1 MKKKLLFKNST
12 QYSKKA
18 YNKFNQFHNNNN
30 VLKYELFT
38 VLIIILLI
46 YCIVTTIKG
55 KVIPLAVLFL
65 LALIFFVI
73 HRFFGPI
80 RIYKKEVTKKAITKT
95 QTFNFYF
102 YDKFFKVR
110 DNLDFHKQFYF
121 KLHKVYETDEFFY
134 LYIDKQ
140 YSFIV
145 DKSGFTKGTSEE
157 FSNFIRK
164 KILFKY
170 KNSAE

>member
-38 VLIIILLI
+38 LLIIIMLI
-46 YCIVTTIKG
+46 YCIVTTIKA
-55 KVIPLAVLFL
+55 KVISLAILFASVLVSF
-65 LALIFFVI
+65 II
-73 HRFFGPI
+73 YRFFGPI
-80 RIYKKEVTKKAITKT
+80 RIYKKEVKKKAITKA

-102 YDKFFKVR
+102 YDKYFKIR
-110 DNLDFHKQFYF
+110 DNIDFHKQYYF

-140 YSFIV
+140 YSFLV
-145 DKSGFTKGTSEE
+145 DKSGFTKGTPQE
-157 FSNFIRK
+157 FSDFIK
-164 KILFKY
+164 KKVLFKY

>member
-1 MKKKLLFKNST
+1 MKKKLLFKNAT

-46 YCIVTTIKG
+46 YCIIATIKA
-55 KVIPLAVLFL
+55 KIVPLAILFTSVLIGF
-65 LALIFFVI
+65 II
-73 HRFFGPI
+73 YRFFGPI
-80 RIYKKEVTKKAITKT
+80 RIYKKEVKKKAITKA

-102 YDKFFKVR
+102 YDKYFKIR
-110 DNLDFHKQFYF
+110 DNLDFHKQYYF

-140 YSFIV
+140 YSFLV
-145 DKSGFTKGTSEE
+145 DKSGFTKGTPQE
-157 FSNFIRK
+157 FSDFIK
-164 KILFKY
+164 KKVLLKY
-170 KNSAE
+170 KNSAK